1 MAAVVPILE
10 LNRVSAGPLSGLSLA
25 LRPGTVTAV
34 VGPVGSGRT
43 TLARVV
49 AGVTRPHSGR
59 VVLDG
64 VDITEVDPAS
74 RARFGVGWVRQR
86 PRPFAT
92 LTVEENVLAA
102 ASAARRWGGREA
114 ALRSRRL
121 LERFDLAEQA
131 DLPAWQLEPAA
142 AARLEVVRVL
152 AAPRRLIV
160 VDELSEELGA
170 EHRRELAYALV
181 STAQLGG
188 AVLWLDV
195 PGRLDVRPDHLVV
208 LAGGRIVVHG
218 APEAVEASAEYRLL
232 RNQELVR

>member
-1 MAAVVPILE
+1 MPADTAILE

-43 TLARVV
+43 TLAEVV
-49 AGVTRPHSGR
+49 CGVVTPQTGR

-92 LTVEENVLAA
+92 LTVEENVLTA

-114 ALRSRRL
+114 VVRTRRL
-121 LERFDLAEQA
+121 LERFSLHDVA
-131 DLPAWQLEPAA
+131 DLPAWQLDPER

-160 VDELSEELGA
+160 VDELSSDLA
-170 EHRRELAYALV
+170 PAHRGELALALV

-188 AVLWLDV
+188 AVLWLDA
-195 PGRLDVRPDHLVV
+195 PGRLDVRPDLLVV

-218 APEAVEASAEYRLL
+218 PPEAVEASAEYRLL